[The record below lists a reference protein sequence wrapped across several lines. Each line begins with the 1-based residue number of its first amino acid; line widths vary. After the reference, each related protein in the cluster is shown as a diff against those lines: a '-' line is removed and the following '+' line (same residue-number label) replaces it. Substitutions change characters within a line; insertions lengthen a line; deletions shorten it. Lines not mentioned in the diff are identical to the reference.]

1 MISVKDKKADKES
14 IKERFGGEG
23 GPSFLYEDGRVKAVR
38 KTLHRSLLSI
48 YCALMDT
55 DCPSLPKVLSIE
67 ATAKSLTVV
76 EEYIPGR
83 TLQQVIDQRQGA
95 EEEAVFALGRDIC
108 AALQVIHSM
117 TPPVIHRDIKPSNI
131 ILSDSGRYVLIDFD
145 ASRRFAEEAAEDTV
159 LLGTFGYAAPEQYG
173 FSQTDARSDI
183 FSLGATMCE
192 YRTGLPYR
200 KDADVPGRLGDII
213 SKCTRFDPKDRYQS
227 AGELARALEGMEDG
241 VKKKKHWPVF
251 AVAAAALL
259 CLALVSPLNKTP
271 ITEAAANS
279 AGKTTV
285 NASPDA
291 APAAASASPVIYGMV
306 AGVPDGLNDYI
317 TTEDGM
323 VKLRVVWNGTDQ
335 NRIKVSADGSD
346 ISIRIA
352 EPLQDE
358 DWLPINEERDLL
370 CPTLR
375 MRIMTALPDDPN
387 VVSYHKRITQDE
399 DENYNNGVYS
409 VFNKDGVRINSVDDN
424 FPYEMYRYEDGKGVF
439 RRYDYQWLDKDGN
452 VVGEDSFSVTVSIDE
467 GII

>member
-1 MISVKDKKADKES
+1 
-14 IKERFGGEG
+14 
-23 GPSFLYEDGRVKAVR
+23 
-38 KTLHRSLLSI
+38 
-48 YCALMDT
+48 
-55 DCPSLPKVLSIE
+55 
-67 ATAKSLTVV
+67 
-76 EEYIPGR
+76 
-83 TLQQVIDQRQGA
+83 
-95 EEEAVFALGRDIC
+95 
-108 AALQVIHSM
+108 
-117 TPPVIHRDIKPSNI
+117 
-131 ILSDSGRYVLIDFD
+131 
-145 ASRRFAEEAAEDTV
+145 
-159 LLGTFGYAAPEQYG
+159 
-173 FSQTDARSDI
+173 
-183 FSLGATMCE
+183 
-192 YRTGLPYR
+192 
-200 KDADVPGRLGDII
+200 
-213 SKCTRFDPKDRYQS
+213 
-227 AGELARALEGMEDG
+227 MEDG

-259 CLALVSPLNKTP
+259 CAALISSLNKTP
-271 ITEAAANS
+271 VTEAAANS

-409 VFNKDGVRINSVDDN
+409 VFNKDGVRIYSVGDN
-424 FPYEMYRYEDGKGVF
+424 FPYEMYRYENGKGVF